1 MAKSA
6 RSSQIKANNR
16 RLKKNVFGP
25 IEAARNERLSAK
37 LQELIAQPKPERE
50 VEMETVDE
58 EAKSVDVAEKEEC
71 ESMEVDG
78 EKPATAPSSKK
89 RVEKKRRGKK
99 SSIVFRKYGEKGIS
113 KKK

>member
-37 LQELIAQPKPERE
+37 LQELIAQPKPAREVE
-50 VEMETVDE
+50 VEMEAVDE
-58 EAKSVDVAEKEEC
+58 GIEDVAEKAEC

-78 EKPATAPSSKK
+78 EKTATAPVSKK
-89 RVEKKRRGKK
+89 RVEKRRRGKK
-99 SSIVFRKYGEKGIS
+99 SGIVFPKYGEKRIS